1 MSDCHCT
8 SGCGQASTP
17 PTQPSAPGTAAWVS
31 HFRVKAMDCMAE
43 ERLVRMALEPM
54 SEVRGLLFDLAQ
66 RQLQVLHDQ
75 DIAPVA
81 ARLASLNLGAELL
94 DTRANQG
101 IQDGSSDTAS
111 LRRVLHALLL
121 INALMFVLELTMG
134 LLAQSAGLIADSLD
148 MFADAAVYGVALLAV
163 GQAARRQ
170 LGAAR
175 LAGLVQGLLALLLLA
190 EVARRWLYG
199 SEPQSLLMMGVGL
212 LALLANLSCLYLIHG
227 QRHGGVHMRASWIFS
242 ANDVLANLGVMLAGA
257 LVLWTGAAW
266 PDLLIGSLVGLLVL
280 LGAWRILRLRA

>member
-1 MSDCHCT
+1 MSDCHCS
-8 SGCGQASTP
+8 SGCGPAPAPTP
-17 PTQPSAPGTAAWVS
+17 SEQAAWIS
-31 HFRVKAMDCMAE
+31 RFHVKTMDCMAE
-43 ERLVRMALEPM
+43 ERLVRLALEPL
-54 SEVRGLLFDLAQ
+54 SEVRGLLFDLGQ

-81 ARLASLNLGAELL
+81 ARLTSLNLGATLL
-94 DTRANQG
+94 DTRANLGVQA
-101 IQDGSSDTAS
+101 DEANTAAQ
-111 LRRVLHALLL
+111 RRVLYALLL
-121 INALMFVLELTMG
+121 INAVMFVLELTMG

-163 GQAARRQ
+163 GQAASRQ
-170 LGAAR
+170 LNAAR

-199 SEPQSLLMMGVGL
+199 SEPQSLLMIGVGL
-212 LALLANLSCLYLIHG
+212 LALLANLGCLYLIHG

-242 ANDVLANLGVMLAGA
+242 ANDVLANLGLITAGA

-280 LGAWRILRLRA
+280 FGAWRILRLRA